1 MKLCFEGFGV
11 FIAPGKQQKQSV
23 PEKAHVGVA
32 CVSGR
37 GWPGAEWAV
46 GRGGGPPLSENKLAY
61 KSSENVECKN
71 RRTEPSSGN
80 RLCDMYLD

>member
-1 MKLCFEGFGV
+1 MTFFLKLFWLNDFMKLVFEGFGV

-37 GWPGAEWAV
+37 GWRGAEWAV
-46 GRGGGPPLSENKLAY
+46 RGVGQGGGGRH
-61 KSSENVECKN
+61 C
-71 RRTEPSSGN
+71 RRIS
-80 RLCDMYLD
+80 